1 MAKIIMLG
9 DSTVCS
15 FNDVSYYYPRYGY
28 GVLLKEY
35 VKGIDVINL
44 ALSGRSSKSYILDK
58 EYNEYLNIVSKGDF
72 VIIGFGHNDEKSD
85 DVARFTSALKNI
97 NEEGSFQKSLYD
109 NYIKI
114 ALDKKAT
121 PIICSPTPRLDFS
134 MKYKGNFVHINENG
148 DYRKSALDLAKYLN
162 IAGID
167 LTYQFVELSKKLGDK
182 QLLLHAIS
190 KGKKKDGIVT
200 YDERS
205 VDKTHLN
212 YLGAKWVAYLL
223 VKELIKINHPISK
236 YFYNVKEPSFS
247 DLFVN
252 PEFQFKEYKTP
263 NFDNYHPLD
272 RFKCKEPYYGTEFG
286 VLDRIDSNVFAKSD
300 GDSFLVGSKIKFGKF
315 NASSDGFAYAFTKI
329 DKNLNFKFSAHA
341 IIEYYEAIRQS
352 GFGLMLRGDT
362 YLNQDNPN
370 ENYST
375 NYIAGGMITTDAI
388 SYINFSRSNPTE
400 LNKELNIID
409 EFYKENEEL
418 DISIERLGQVVFVN
432 TTYRGKTYK
441 SQYIDFDY
449 LSMDDKYVYVGMFAN
464 NQTLVRFSN
473 VILEIKGKAKEA

>member
-9 DSTVCS
+9 DSTVSS
-15 FNDVSYYYPRYGY
+15 FEDVSYYYPRYGY
-28 GVLLKEY
+28 GVLLSEY
-35 VKGIDVINL
+35 VNGIEVLNL
-44 ALSGRSSKSYILDK
+44 ALSGRSSKSFIL
-58 EYNEYLNIVSKGDF
+58 EPNYQTFLNEVSEGDF
-72 VIIGFGHNDEKSD
+72 VIIGFGHNDEKGD
-85 DVARFTSALKNI
+85 DIARFTSALKDI
-97 NEEGSFQKSLYD
+97 NEEGSFKKSLYD

-121 PIICSPTPRLDFS
+121 PIICSPIPRLDLS
-134 MKYKGNFVHINENG
+134 MKYEGNDVHINEFG
-148 DYRKSALDLAKYLN
+148 DYRKAVLDLASYLN

-167 LTYQFVELSKKLGDK
+167 LTNTLIDVSKRLGDK

-190 KGKKKDGIVT
+190 KGKKVNGEVT

-223 VKELIKINHPISK
+223 ASELKKINHPISR
-236 YFYNVKEPSFS
+236 YFKELKEPKFS
-247 DLFVN
+247 DLVINPLFV
-252 PEFQFKEYKTP
+252 FKEYKTP
-263 NFDNYHPLD
+263 DFEAYKPKNE
-272 RFKCKEPYYGTEFG
+272 FKCNEPYYGTAFG
-286 VLDRIDSNVFAKSD
+286 CLDIIDDSIIAKSD
-300 GDSFLVGSKIKFGKF
+300 NDDFLVGSKIKFGKF

-341 IIEYYEAIRQS
+341 KIDHYDGVKQS
-352 GFGLMLRGDT
+352 GFGLMLRGDV
-362 YLNQDNPN
+362 YFNQTNPK

-375 NYIAGGMITTDAI
+375 NFIAGGIVTTDAI

-400 LNKELNIID
+400 LKKELNIIN

-418 DISIERLGQVVFVN
+418 DISIERLGQVVFV
-432 TTYRGKTYK
+432 KTYYRNQLYESK
-441 SQYIDFDY
+441 FIDFDY

-464 NQTLVRFSN
+464 AQTIARFSN
-473 VILEIKGKAKEA
+473 VKLELNGKARQA